1 MKHAVHALVIAS
13 VLAVA
18 ACSQDDTA
26 DNPATSPSTPA
37 LSTTATAA
45 ASNLAPAPGSS
56 AAAASSAATP
66 ASAGPYLFDL
76 LQQSDFAAAFHALK
90 GAKELPD
97 WTEQGGTSTPAQKV
111 AVDGKSLL
119 AAAGCKP
126 HDCPSERIVLLYDE
140 KTHAMWGVFAR
151 RQGEAPADV
160 SDGSNDQLS
169 WLGEPDDQFKDALK
183 KRLYYPE

>member
-18 ACSQDDTA
+18 ACTQDDT
-26 DNPATSPSTPA
+26 DPPAKSAQAPA
-37 LSTTATAA
+37 ISTTSTAA
-45 ASNLAPAPGSS
+45 ASNQASALDSS
-56 AAAASSAATP
+56 AASASSTTAPAAD
-66 ASAGPYLFDL
+66 GPYLFDL
-76 LQQSDFAAAFHALK
+76 LQRPDFAAAFQALG
-90 GAKELPD
+90 GAKDLPE
-97 WTEQGGTSTPAQKV
+97 WTQQGGTSTPAQKV

-119 AAAGCKP
+119 AAGGCKP

-151 RQGEAPADV
+151 RQGEAPVDV

-169 WLGEPDDQFKDALK
+169 WLGEPSDATKDELK
-183 KRLYYPE
+183 KKLYYPE

>member
-18 ACSQDDTA
+18 ACSQDDTT
-26 DNPATSPSTPA
+26 DNPATPSSPA
-37 LSTTATAA
+37 ISTTATAS
-45 ASNLAPAPGSS
+45 ASNQAPAPDSS
-56 AAAASSAATP
+56 AATASSAATP
-66 ASAGPYLFDL
+66 AADGPYLFDL
-76 LQQSDFAAAFHALK
+76 LQQSDFAIAFHALK
-90 GAKELPD
+90 GAQGLPD
-97 WTEQGGTSTPAQKV
+97 WTQQGGTSTPAQKV
-111 AVDGKSLL
+111 ALDGKSLL

-140 KTHAMWGVFAR
+140 KSHAMWGVFAR

-169 WLGEPDDQFKDALK
+169 WLGEPDDKTKDELK
-183 KRLYYPE
+183 KKLYYPE